1 MSHGNFPSLQTRPLF
16 TMTVAV
22 ETTHAPGGPDGA
34 GLRVAN
40 ISGGSFT
47 GDRLRGTILP
57 GGIDWLTARGD
68 GVTLLDARFV
78 LQTDDGAPIAMAFT
92 GKRHGP
98 ADVMAALAR
107 GEAVDPAS
115 YYLRI
120 APTFS
125 TADPRYAWLNGV
137 LAVGTGDRRPEGP
150 VYQIH
155 EIL

>member
-1 MSHGNFPSLQTRPLF
+1 MSQCQFPSLLTRPLF

-22 ETTHAPGGPDGA
+22 ENMHEPGGPGGA

-47 GDRLRGTILP
+47 GDRLSGIILS

-78 LQTDDGAPIAMAFT
+78 IQTDDGALIAMAFT

-107 GEAVDPAS
+107 GEKVDPAM

-120 APTFS
+120 APSFTTES
-125 TADPRYAWLNGV
+125 RPYTWLNGV